1 MHHSSLPSTLLA
13 TKKDF
18 RFKSVLPSARTHA
31 QHVPCNMWQVQYC
44 TVLYDEGDTSS
55 SRSQVGS
62 FSCKIIRFDP
72 TNSAVLQ
79 SVSYS
84 PRQSAWR
91 STSSAGLSPM
101 KLDVGNEGSLSAW
114 TKIFTWIEFSGLA
127 AVANLSKEVAKFVNL
142 FLTSGLAK
150 RALMDF
156 HHLKVTGLLTERIQS
171 TRMSSVTTGCD
182 ETLLRIALRSAREVV
197 LPKYDMR
204 PIFVKKLF
212 QLCPY
217 LQSIDIIHP
226 SSGAIKRLKSLGFL
240 TVLTLGKTGF
250 SNIKCSDES
259 ISIMLGAVGSHLLE
273 LNITKLNCLTVK
285 TLNCISQSCISL
297 QRLSIISCNGIRAT
311 STAST
316 TTSTADKIAGEKVA
330 SFVNSEIVNRTIRS
344 IGATILE
351 LDLRYSIEMNDGY
364 LKTIQYFV
372 SAKNLK
378 VFTASRTTR
387 TSDKILKSHGTS
399 LVSSC
404 GVPDSGDDKTKE
416 TDDQSLTKEVWAV
429 FVDNF
434 RSSSNLLYIDNIG
447 NEGGNEAIFL
457 FNKGKKLTSVIY
469 FIVVKYH
476 LTRFY

>member
-1 MHHSSLPSTLLA
+1 
-13 TKKDF
+13 
-18 RFKSVLPSARTHA
+18 
-31 QHVPCNMWQVQYC
+31 
-44 TVLYDEGDTSS
+44 
-55 SRSQVGS
+55 
-62 FSCKIIRFDP
+62 
-72 TNSAVLQ
+72 
-79 SVSYS
+79 
-84 PRQSAWR
+84 
-91 STSSAGLSPM
+91 M
-101 KLDVGNEGSLSAW
+101 KLDAGNEESFGAW

-127 AVANLSKEVAKFVNL
+127 TIANVSKEAALFVKKC
-142 FLTSGLAK
+142 LTSGLAE
-150 RALMDF
+150 RALTDF
-156 HHLKVTGLLTERIQS
+156 RHLKVTEPLAERIQS
-171 TRMSSVTTGCD
+171 TRMSSVSTGCD

-204 PIFVKKLF
+204 PTFVKKLF

-217 LQSIDIIHP
+217 LQAIDIIHP

-240 TVLTLGKTGF
+240 TVLSLGRTGF
-250 SNIKCSDES
+250 SNVKCSDES
-259 ISIMLGAVGSHLLE
+259 ISIMLSAVGSHLLE

-297 QRLSIISCNGIRAT
+297 QRLSVISCNGIRAT

-316 TTSTADKIAGEKVA
+316 ATSNLDKTAGEKET

-344 IGATILE
+344 IGTTILE

-387 TSDKILKSHGTS
+387 TSDKIIKSHGTS
-399 LVSSC
+399 FVSSC
-404 GVPDSGDDKTKE
+404 GVPDSGDDKSKE
-416 TDDQSLTKEVWAV
+416 NDDQSLTKEVWAI

-447 NEGGNEAIFL
+447 NEGGNEATFL
-457 FNKGKKLTSVIY
+457 FNKRKELTSATC
-469 FIVVKYH
+469 FIRNKHYLSH
-476 LTRFY
+476 FY